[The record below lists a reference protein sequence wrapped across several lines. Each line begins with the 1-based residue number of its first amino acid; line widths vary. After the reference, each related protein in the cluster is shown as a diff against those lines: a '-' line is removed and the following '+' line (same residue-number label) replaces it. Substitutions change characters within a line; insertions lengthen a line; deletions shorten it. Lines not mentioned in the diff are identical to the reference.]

1 MKVKIVT
8 VMPPPPLRLAFR
20 GGGGENGC
28 LRGYLCPDCISNKL
42 EPFEDVQI
50 GRTEMLY
57 FLSMDS

>member
-20 GGGGENGC
+20 GGGDGC
-28 LRGYLCPDCISNKL
+28 LRDYLCPDCISNKL

-57 FLSMDS
+57 ILSMDS